1 MEKRIVPW
9 VDPITNEPILEQ
21 NNFLENKTSKYKMT
35 NGIPNFVINLNNE
48 EQKQVQSAFG
58 FKWNVGTE
66 STKES
71 FYEENLKEI
80 YYEMMGLDEQT
91 LSLFHDKIVL
101 DVGVGSGSS
110 ARLWGSFAKEFH
122 GIDISSAIYQAK
134 ETLQKSIPNL
144 ILAQADLNKLPYPDE
159 SFDIIVSNGV
169 LHHKKYIKKTKDR
182 WILFILCL
190 QEKISCQR
198 IF

>member
-101 DVGVGSGSS
+101 DVGVGSGASS
-110 ARLWGSFAKEFH
+110 RLWAPRAKEFH
-122 GIDISSAIYQAK
+122 GVDIGNGVYRAK
-134 ETLQKSIPNL
+134 NTLSNSVENP
-144 ILAQADLNKLPYPDE
+144 ILSHSDLHHLPYPDE
-159 SFDIIVSNGV
+159 SFDVIVSNGV
-169 LHHKKYIKKTKDR
+169 LHHTPSTKNA
-182 WILFILCL
+182 L
-190 QEKISCQR
+190 KAG
-198 IF
+198 